1 MINGGKAM
9 SEITFESVLTQA
21 RQLPWLE
28 RQRLLRALDEEPET
42 DQKKPHPKRVPWKDR
57 SREYQWLKDHAREY
71 VGQWVALE
79 GYQLVGSGAT
89 AVEALEVAK
98 ASGIDRPLV
107 VQVEDPEGPPFAGF

>member
-1 MINGGKAM
+1 M

-28 RQRLLRALDEEPET
+28 QQMLLQALAEEPAT
-42 DQKKPHPKRVPWKDR
+42 DQKKSHPKRLPWKDR

-79 GYQLVGSGAT
+79 GDQLVASGAT
-89 AVEALEVAK
+89 AVEVLDVAK
-98 ASGIDRPLV
+98 AAGIDRPLI
-107 VQVEDPEGPPFAGF
+107 VQVEDPDGPPFAGF